1 MCKAICHV
9 CAAVVLA
16 AAGLCLTHGLFKR
29 RDAGEVLR
37 IERHIVKSQLA
48 LSAVLVMGRETRKGA
63 VVSVTISGT
72 RVSTKRYRP
81 SGRSETAL

>member
-1 MCKAICHV
+1 MCKAICDV

-37 IERHIVKSQLA
+37 IERHIVKPA
-48 LSAVLVMGRETRKGA
+48 CVICGA
-63 VVSVTISGT
+63 GHGQ
-72 RVSTKRYRP
+72 RNEER
-81 SGRSETAL
+81 RSSLRDHFGNAGLDEEVQAERQV